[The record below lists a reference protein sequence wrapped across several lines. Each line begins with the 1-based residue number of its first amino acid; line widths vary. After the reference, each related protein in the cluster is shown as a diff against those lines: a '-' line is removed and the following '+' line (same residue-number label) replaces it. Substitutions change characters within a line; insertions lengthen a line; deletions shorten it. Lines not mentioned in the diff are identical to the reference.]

1 MKFEVMRNNWV
12 GTGELSLFEAGSERV
27 NHLFGNDFKPGESNH
42 FEGSFLGECD
52 GFDLGE
58 SNTINLNN
66 VIEIYHDGK
75 YVWNIFRIQIEIN
88 NHFYMILDIN
98 YHFYL

>member
-1 MKFEVMRNNWV
+1 MC
-12 GTGELSLFEAGSERV
+12 GTGPLQCCVTGSL

-58 SNTINLNN
+58 SSTINMNN
-66 VIEIYHDGK
+66 VIEIYHDGM
-75 YVWNIFRIQIEIN
+75 YLSNIFRI
-88 NHFYMILDIN
+88 
-98 YHFYL
+98 

>member
-1 MKFEVMRNNWV
+1 MCGSGPLQCCV
-12 GTGELSLFEAGSERV
+12 TGSL

-58 SNTINLNN
+58 SNTINMNN
-66 VIEIYHDGK
+66 VIEIYHDGMYLSNISRIWVETCRIK
-75 YVWNIFRIQIEIN
+75 LKKQNEFAKTIIFIFRNGWWEI
-88 NHFYMILDIN
+88 
-98 YHFYL
+98 